1 MPAQAIELILDHD
14 GQQWRLQGL
23 GPLLQATD
31 LPGLDRALAQAL
43 GAQGL
48 THPVIVHM
56 RFNRAALPGWTRQYL
71 PHYFNRTVRITPVDA
86 TEVPA

>member
-23 GPLLQATD
+23 GQLLQAPD
-31 LPGLDRALAQAL
+31 LPKLDRALALAL
-43 GAQGL
+43 GSQGL
-48 THPVIVHM
+48 TRPVTVHM
-56 RFNRAALPGWTRQYL
+56 RFNRSALPGWTRQYQ
-71 PHYFNRTVRITPVDA
+71 PHYFNRTVQITPVDA